1 MPVVRPESFHQ
12 PPFSFLVKQVY
23 SFMKNRKSIGLGY
36 CRKAVQSGHT
46 VPSPRSPLHFWAS
59 SLNAPCSKAN
69 ESIGVSTVKHLE
81 VLIMSLVLYND
92 LTRRKEPF
100 VPVKEGHVG
109 FYSCGPTVYDYF
121 HIGNARPFIVFD
133 VLRRYLEYIGYTV
146 TFVQNFTDIE
156 DKMIAR
162 ANREGITVRQ
172 LADRFIEEYYRDAD
186 ALGVRRATHNPL
198 ATEHMDEI
206 IHLVSTLIEKG
217 HAYEVDGDVFFNV
230 GSFPKY
236 GSLSK
241 QSIEELQSGARI
253 EVNERKHHPLDFALW
268 KSKKEGEPSW
278 PSPWGEG
285 RPGWHIECSAMSMRY
300 LGDTLD
306 IHSGGTD
313 LTFPHHEN
321 EIAQAE
327 AATGKPFAR
336 YWIHNGYL
344 LIDKE
349 KMSKSL
355 GNFLTARAAL
365 EKYPGRAIRFF
376 MLSAH
381 YRSPINFSED
391 SLLQAKS
398 AMERLD
404 NCWSDLRYA
413 IDNRKKADGSG
424 SPEILSA
431 FTALEEKFRAAMDDD
446 FNTAAAIGILFD
458 GVKTVNTYLKENEPL
473 DGKVLDAAVE
483 FFRRL
488 DSVMGILPAEEAREE
503 GTEIEKLIAERN
515 EARKKKDFRR
525 SDEIRDE
532 LGARGII
539 LEDTPDGTK
548 WKKKT

>member
-1 MPVVRPESFHQ
+1 
-12 PPFSFLVKQVY
+12 
-23 SFMKNRKSIGLGY
+23 
-36 CRKAVQSGHT
+36 
-46 VPSPRSPLHFWAS
+46 
-59 SLNAPCSKAN
+59 
-69 ESIGVSTVKHLE
+69 
-81 VLIMSLVLYND
+81 MSLVLYND
-92 LTRRKEPF
+92 LTRTKEPF
-100 VPVKEGHVG
+100 VPVRKGHVG

-133 VLRRYLEYIGYTV
+133 VLRRYLEYSGYTV

-172 LADRFIEEYYRDAD
+172 LADRFIGEYYKDAD
-186 ALGVRRATHNPL
+186 ALGVRRANHNPL

-206 IHLVSTLIEKG
+206 IGLVSTLIEKG
-217 HAYEVDGDVFFNV
+217 HAYEADGDVFFDV
-230 GSFPKY
+230 SSFPKY
-236 GSLSK
+236 GALSK
-241 QSIEELQSGARI
+241 QSLEELQSGARI
-253 EVNERKHHPLDFALW
+253 EVNERKKHPLDFALW
-268 KSKKEGEPSW
+268 KAKKEGEPSW

-285 RPGWHIECSAMSMRY
+285 RPGWHIECSAMSMKY

-327 AATGKPFAR
+327 AATGKPFVK

-365 EKYPGRAIRFF
+365 EKFPARAIRFF

-381 YRSPINFSED
+381 YRSPINFSEE

-398 AMERLD
+398 AMDRLD
-404 NCWSDLRYA
+404 NCWSDLGHA
-413 IDNRKKADGSG
+413 IANRKKGERKEGNETAALF
-424 SPEILSA
+424 P
-431 FTALEEKFRAAMDDD
+431 ALEEKFRAVLDDD
-446 FNTAAAIGILFD
+446 FNTAAATGVLFD
-458 GVKTVNTYLKENEPL
+458 GVKAVNTYLKDTEIL
-473 DGKVLDAAVE
+473 DPAVLEAAE
-483 FFRRL
+483 TFFRKL
-488 DSVMGILPAEEAREE
+488 DSVLGILPAEAAGDE
-503 GTEIEKLIAERN
+503 GESAGIENLIAERN

-532 LGARGII
+532 LAARGIV

-548 WKKKT
+548 WKKKG